1 MIFPKTKKR
10 ILMLLK
16 LVKYKQ
22 LEILLRKVDDRYMLK
37 RDRMEQPLQL
47 DVLSLMDEH
56 KHHQ

>member
-1 MIFPKTKKR
+1 
-10 ILMLLK
+10 MLLK

-22 LEILLRKVDDRYMLK
+22 LEILLRNVDDRYMLK